1 MDGVTNCCLYLSLTY
16 DKRHTVPYYYYCL
29 DRALILVSVLSLFK
43 IKIIELKS
51 GCSTEGSKE
60 SHYKNMESIKLTIP
74 SQQEG
79 QHMLVETDPTKL
91 AHWLKSLPLTEMAK
105 ALPEITRAISSINRT
120 EISYKVRSELVA
132 SFDKSY
138 KLIHNYFRP
147 TVNSILK
154 KRADYQTCIEKL
166 HLLTR
171 EMAFAHK
178 IIVNDSQ
185 NKRQLWGKNK
195 FKAKASGFAIY
206 YLGLMLLEQY
216 EIYAPVPLY
225 LWREINSLYA
235 HAGKEEINYLN
246 IETDGTYC
254 LPTIEQNYIRNCL
267 LALADPYHLDRGE
280 HWQLFHYL
288 NHWIHLSVISENPDD
303 FRNDECFIIDI
314 TSENKPNFVTSEL
327 DDPEDPKIRLL
338 LTNDLLRQIRFDLE
352 VLEEKDCLT
361 DRSFHKSIKLST
373 AKYLWEHACK
383 HWKERIERSARR
395 YPIVSKID
403 VIWGLTDIIR
413 VLGRLSQTNNS
424 KNGRDILST
433 DEILSLTQI
442 KKPEHLS
449 WDTINVSSGGIGL
462 NSRQFMLPHV
472 DLGNIA
478 LLREYMDGKPAPHW
492 RLAICRWHTGD
503 RNNGTMLGL
512 EYIDGKYTP
521 VRLVLHQGKNEK
533 GGQPGLVISSNQVN
547 GSDAP
552 TVITTQDSYKT
563 GRVYAMLGLDEPVE
577 IRPRVRVEITPCID
591 RFFYQT
597 FELRDELAEE
607 VLDDVSDVLPWTAV
621 PHEKGN
627 LNDSF
632 GDLEKAPT
640 TLNDVILPGDH

>member
-1 MDGVTNCCLYLSLTY
+1 
-16 DKRHTVPYYYYCL
+16 
-29 DRALILVSVLSLFK
+29 
-43 IKIIELKS
+43 
-51 GCSTEGSKE
+51 
-60 SHYKNMESIKLTIP
+60 MESIKLTIP

-79 QHMLVETDPTKL
+79 QHMLVETDPGKL
-91 AHWLKSLPLTEMAK
+91 DDWLKSLPLTDMTK
-105 ALPEITRAISSINRT
+105 TLPEITRAISSINRT
-120 EISYKVRSELVA
+120 ELSYKLRSELVS
-132 SFDKSY
+132 SFDSCY
-138 KLIHNYFRP
+138 KLIHDYFRP
-147 TVNSILK
+147 KINQILK
-154 KRADYQTCIEKL
+154 RKSDHQSSVEKL
-166 HLLTR
+166 HTFTR

-195 FKAKASGFAIY
+195 YKARAASFAIY
-206 YLGLMLLEQY
+206 YLGLMLVEQY
-216 EIYAPVPLY
+216 EIYAAIPIY

-235 HAGKEEINYLN
+235 HAGKEEINYLP
-246 IETDGTYC
+246 IDTGKTYC
-254 LPTIEQNYIRNCL
+254 LPNIEQNYIRNCL

-288 NHWIHLSVISENPDD
+288 NHWIHLSRISENPDD

-338 LTNDLLRQIRFDLE
+338 LTNDLLKQIRFDLE
-352 VLEEKDCLT
+352 VLEEKDSLT
-361 DRSFHKSIKLST
+361 DHSFHKSIKLST

-383 HWKERIERSARR
+383 HWKERIERNARR

-403 VIWGLTDIIR
+403 VVWGLNDIIR
-413 VLGRLSQTNNS
+413 VLGRVSQNKPKTLSS
-424 KNGRDILST
+424 
-433 DEILSLTQI
+433 DELVSLTQI
-442 KKPEHLS
+442 KKSEHLC

-462 NSRQFMLPHV
+462 SSRQFMLPHV

-503 RNNGTMLGL
+503 RKNGTMLGL

-521 VRLVLHQGKNEK
+521 VRLVLHQGKNER

-552 TVITTQDSYKT
+552 TVITTQDSYKS

-607 VLDDVSDVLPWTAV
+607 VLDDISDVLPWTAV
-621 PHEKGN
+621 PHDKGN
-627 LNDSF
+627 IDDNFNDIGNAITSL
-632 GDLEKAPT
+632 D
-640 TLNDVILPGDH
+640 DIILPGDH

>member
-1 MDGVTNCCLYLSLTY
+1 
-16 DKRHTVPYYYYCL
+16 
-29 DRALILVSVLSLFK
+29 
-43 IKIIELKS
+43 
-51 GCSTEGSKE
+51 
-60 SHYKNMESIKLTIP
+60 MESIKLTIP

-79 QHMLVETDPTKL
+79 QHILVETDPAKL
-91 AHWLKSLPLTEMAK
+91 SEWLRSLPLADMSKT
-105 ALPEITRAISSINRT
+105 LPEVTRAISSLNRT
-120 EISYKVRSELVA
+120 DL
-132 SFDKSY
+132 SY
-138 KLIHNYFRP
+138 KLRAELVGSFDSAYTLIHDYFRP
-147 TVNSILK
+147 KVNRVVK
-154 KRADYQTCIEKL
+154 KKPDYESNVEKL
-166 HLLTR
+166 HTFTR

-195 FKAKASGFAIY
+195 HKARASGFAIY
-206 YLGLMLLEQY
+206 YLGLMLVEQY
-216 EIYAPVPLY
+216 ELYAPIPIY

-246 IETDGTYC
+246 IDTTDSYC
-254 LPTIEQNYIRNCL
+254 LPNIEQNYIRNCL

-288 NHWIHLSVISENPDD
+288 HHWVHLSRISENPDD

-338 LTNDLLRQIRFDLE
+338 LTFDLLRQIRFDLE
-352 VLEEKDCLT
+352 TLEEKDKIT
-361 DRSFHKSIKLST
+361 DKSFHKAIKHST
-373 AKYLWEHACK
+373 AKYLWEHAEK
-383 HWKERIERSARR
+383 HWKERIERNSRR

-403 VIWGLTDIIR
+403 VIWGLSDIIR
-413 VLGRLSQTNNS
+413 VLGRISQNNKKVLSNAE
-424 KNGRDILST
+424 L
-433 DEILSLTQI
+433 LSLT
-442 KKPEHLS
+442 KTKNTDHLG
-449 WDTINVSSGGIGL
+449 WDAINVSSGGIGL
-462 NSRQFMLPHV
+462 CSRQFMLPHV

-478 LLREYMDGKPAPHW
+478 LLREYMDGNPAPHW
-492 RLAICRWHTGD
+492 RLAICRWYTGD
-503 RNNGTMLGL
+503 KNNGTMLGL

-521 VRLVLHQGKNEK
+521 VRLVLHQGKNER

-552 TVITTQDSYKT
+552 TVITTHDSYKS
-563 GRVYAMLGLDEPVE
+563 GRVYAMLGLEEPVE
-577 IRPRVRVEITPCID
+577 IRPRLRVEVTPCVD

-607 VLDDVSDVLPWTAV
+607 VLDDVSDVIPWTAV

-627 LNDSF
+627 IDDSF
-632 GDLEKAPT
+632 EVEEVSHS
-640 TLNDVILPGDH
+640 TLDDVILPGDH